1 MKKLSQFQKN
11 LIAIVIAIVIILL
24 GMITVYVYA
33 QKYNDA
39 DRKVNLSEGS
49 FDGTKYNFSDFTV
62 QIGPRGGDSGAWLK
76 DPIYDDAGNELHGAS
91 VGTIYEIILYNA
103 SDATITDWE
112 MEVFVPEYMWI
123 NNAWNGT
130 MELHQTTT
138 GEELIQELDLSEYTK
153 KEIILDYYLDHT
165 GPMIPLNEG
174 DSFIYLPSR
183 ADNEMPLEPHEEGR
197 EVKDTAIVGFI
208 IYVPDQTLDYVAVF
222 DEAVITYHMQK
233 NVWDYPIFIFLLVVL
248 GIYVVILITLVVS
261 QIRVN
266 KLLRQ
271 QKHDAQIIEQ
281 SISTFINFIEAKDP
295 HTKGHSERVAKIS
308 HMLAQKMGYSE
319 RECNRIYY
327 IALMHDCGKIS
338 IPVTILQK
346 KDKLTEEE
354 YEIIKSH
361 TTYGNQML
369 RDFSSIDGINT
380 GALYHHERYDGK
392 GYPSGIAGEE
402 IPMIARI
409 IGVADSLDAMNS
421 NRCYRPRL
429 SKEVI
434 IKELIDN
441 KDKQF
446 DAKVVDY
453 VIELIEEGK
462 IIIGQEPD
470 GAESE

>member
-11 LIAIVIAIVIILL
+11 MIAVVLAVIITALA
-24 GMITVYVYA
+24 MVAVYIWSLH
-33 QKYNDA
+33 YNKA
-39 DRKVNLSEGS
+39 DRQVSLADGN
-49 FDGTKYNFSDFTV
+49 FDGEKYSFSDFTV

-76 DPIYDDAGNELHGAS
+76 DPIYDEAGNELHGAS
-91 VGTIYEIILYNA
+91 VGTIYEIIMYNK
-103 SDATITDWE
+103 SDATITDWK
-112 MEVFVPEYMWI
+112 MEVFVPEFMWI
-123 NNAWNGT
+123 NNEWNGT

-138 GEELIQELDLSEYTK
+138 GEELVQELDLSEYTR

-248 GIYVVILITLVVS
+248 GIYVVILIVLVVS
-261 QIRVN
+261 QIRIN
-266 KLLRQ
+266 KLLKQ

-295 HTKGHSERVAKIS
+295 HTKGHSERVARYS
-308 HMLAQKMGYSE
+308 YLLAQKMGYSE
-319 RECNRIYY
+319 RECNRISY

-346 KDKLTEEE
+346 RDKLTDEE
-354 YEIIKSH
+354 YEVIKSH

-369 RDFSSIDGINT
+369 RDFSSIDGIST

-392 GYPSGIAGEE
+392 GYPSGISGEE

-429 SKEVI
+429 TKEVI
-434 IKELIDN
+434 MRELVNN
-441 KDKQF
+441 KGKQF
-446 DAKVVDY
+446 DATVVDY
-453 VIELIEEGK
+453 VLELINEGK
-462 IIIGQEPD
+462 IVIGE
-470 GAESE
+470 EVSETE

>member
-1 MKKLSQFQKN
+1 MKKLMQFQKN
-11 LIAIVIAIVIILL
+11 LIAVIIAIVVFLL
-24 GMITVYVYA
+24 AMATVYVWSLH
-33 QKYNDA
+33 YNKTDRRVSLA
-39 DRKVNLSEGS
+39 DGS
-49 FDGTKYNFSDFTV
+49 FDGEKYVFADFTV

-76 DPIYDDAGNELHGAS
+76 DPIYDEAGNELHGAS
-91 VGTIYEIILYNA
+91 VGTIYEIILHNK
-103 SDATITDWE
+103 SDATITDWN
-112 MEVFVPEYMWI
+112 MEVFVSEYMWL

-130 MELHQTTT
+130 MELRQTTS
-138 GEELIQELDLSEYTK
+138 GEELVQELDLSEYTQ

-174 DSFIYLPSR
+174 DSFVYIPSQ
-183 ADNEMPLEPHEEGR
+183 ADNEMPLVPSEEDKD
-197 EVKDTAIVGFI
+197 VKDKAIVGFI

-222 DEAVITYHMQK
+222 DEAVINYHMQK
-233 NVWDYPIFIFLLVVL
+233 SVWDYPIFIFLLVVL
-248 GIYVVILITLVVS
+248 SIYIVILITLVVS

-295 HTKGHSERVAKIS
+295 QTKGHSERVARYS
-308 HMLAQKMGYSE
+308 YLLAQKMGYSE
-319 RECNRIYY
+319 RECNRISYV
-327 IALMHDCGKIS
+327 ALMHDCGKIS

-346 KDKLTEEE
+346 KDKLTKEE
-354 YEIIKSH
+354 YEVIKSH

-369 RDFSSIDGINT
+369 RDFSSIDGISM

-429 SKEVI
+429 TKEVI
-434 IKELIDN
+434 IQELINN
-441 KDKQF
+441 KGKQF
-446 DAKVVDY
+446 DATVVDY
-453 VIELIEEGK
+453 VIELINEGK
-462 IIIGQEPD
+462 IIIGEEQPD
-470 GAESE
+470 NES

>member
-1 MKKLSQFQKN
+1 MKKLMQFQKN
-11 LIAIVIAIVIILL
+11 LIAVIIAIVVFLL
-24 GMITVYVYA
+24 AMATVYVWSLH
-33 QKYNDA
+33 YNKTDRRVSLA
-39 DRKVNLSEGS
+39 DGS
-49 FDGTKYNFSDFTV
+49 FDGEKYVFADFTV

-76 DPIYDDAGNELHGAS
+76 DPIYDEAGNELHGAS
-91 VGTIYEIILYNA
+91 VGTIYEIILHNK
-103 SDATITDWE
+103 SDATITDWN
-112 MEVFVPEYMWI
+112 MEVFVSEYMWL

-130 MELHQTTT
+130 MELRQTTS
-138 GEELIQELDLSEYTK
+138 GEELVQELDLSEYTQ

-174 DSFIYLPSR
+174 DSFVYIPSQ
-183 ADNEMPLEPHEEGR
+183 ADNEMPLVPSEEDKD
-197 EVKDTAIVGFI
+197 VKDKAIVGFI

-222 DEAVITYHMQK
+222 DEAVINYHMQK
-233 NVWDYPIFIFLLVVL
+233 SVWDYPIFIFLLVVL
-248 GIYVVILITLVVS
+248 SIYIVILITLVVS

-295 HTKGHSERVAKIS
+295 QTKGHSERVARYS
-308 HMLAQKMGYSE
+308 YLLAQKMGYSE
-319 RECNRIYY
+319 RECNRISYV
-327 IALMHDCGKIS
+327 ALMHDCGKIS

-354 YEIIKSH
+354 YEVIKSH

-369 RDFSSIDGINT
+369 RDFSSIDGISM

-429 SKEVI
+429 TKEVI
-434 IKELIDN
+434 IQELINN
-441 KDKQF
+441 KGKQF
-446 DAKVVDY
+446 DATVVDY
-453 VIELIEEGK
+453 VIELINEGK
-462 IIIGQEPD
+462 IIIGEEQPD
-470 GAESE
+470 NES

>member
-11 LIAIVIAIVIILL
+11 LIAVVIAIVVTMLFM
-24 GMITVYVYA
+24 GAVYIWVLN
-33 QKYNDA
+33 YNQVDRQVSLA
-39 DRKVNLSEGS
+39 DGK
-49 FDGTKYNFSDFTV
+49 FDGEKYSFSDFTI

-76 DPIYDDAGNELHGAS
+76 DPIYDEAGNELHGAS
-91 VGTIYEIILYNA
+91 VGTIFEIVIYNA
-103 SDATITDWE
+103 SDATVTDWQ
-112 MEVFVPEYMWI
+112 MEVVVPEYMWL
-123 NNAWNGT
+123 NNAWNGN

-153 KEIILDYYLDHT
+153 KEILLDYYIDHT

-174 DSFIYLPSR
+174 DSFVYLPSQ
-183 ADNEMPLEPHEEGR
+183 ADNEMPLVPTDGDKD
-197 EVKDTAIVGFI
+197 VKDTAIVGFI
-208 IYVPDQTLDYVAVF
+208 IYVPDQTLDYVTVF
-222 DEAVITYHMQK
+222 ENATMYYHMEK
-233 NVWDYPIFIFLLVVL
+233 SVWDYPMFIFLLVLLCIWVVMLIVL
-248 GIYVVILITLVVS
+248 IVS

-295 HTKGHSERVAKIS
+295 HTKGHSERVARIS
-308 HMLAQKMGYSE
+308 YLLAQKMGYSE
-319 RECNRIYY
+319 RECNRIFYV
-327 IALMHDCGKIS
+327 ALMHDCGKIS
-338 IPVTILQK
+338 IPVSILQK
-346 KDKLTEEE
+346 RDKLTPEE
-354 YEIIKSH
+354 YEVIKSH

-369 RDFSSIDGINT
+369 RDFSSIDGINM

-429 SKEVI
+429 TKEVI
-434 IKELIDN
+434 MKELINN

-446 DAKVVDY
+446 DSKVVDY
-453 VIELIEEGK
+453 VLELIEEGK
-462 IIIGQEPD
+462 IIIGGED
-470 GAESE
+470 ETIIE

>member
-11 LIAIVIAIVIILL
+11 MIAVITAIVVTVLVMVA
-24 GMITVYVYA
+24 VYVYA
-33 QKYNDA
+33 LNYNNA
-39 DRKVNLSEGS
+39 DREISLSEGK
-49 FDGTKYNFSDFTV
+49 FDGEKYVFPEFTV

-112 MEVFVPEYMWI
+112 IEVLVPEYMWI

-130 MELHQTTT
+130 MEFRQTTT
-138 GEELIQELDLSEYTK
+138 GTELVQVLDLREYTK
-153 KEIILDYYLDHT
+153 KEIILDYYIDHT

-174 DSFIYLPSR
+174 DSFVYLPSE
-183 ADNEMPLEPHEEGR
+183 ADNEMPLVPSEEDKD
-197 EVKDTAIVGFI
+197 VKDKAIVGFI

-222 DEAVITYHMQK
+222 DEAIISYHMQK
-233 NVWDYPIFIFLLVVL
+233 SVWEYPIFIFLLVVL
-248 GIYVVILITLVVS
+248 SIYVVILITLVVS

-295 HTKGHSERVAKIS
+295 QTKGHSERVARYS
-308 HMLAQKMGYSE
+308 YLLAQKMGYSE
-319 RECNRIYY
+319 RECNRISYV
-327 IALMHDCGKIS
+327 ALMHDCGKIS

-346 KDKLTEEE
+346 KGKLTEEE
-354 YEIIKSH
+354 YEVIKSH

-402 IPMIARI
+402 IPLIARI

-429 SKEVI
+429 TKEII
-434 IKELIDN
+434 IKELLDN
-441 KDKQF
+441 KGKQF
-446 DAKVVDY
+446 DATVVDY
-453 VIELIEEGK
+453 VIELINEGK
-462 IIIGQEPD
+462 IIIGEEQSNN
-470 GAESE
+470 ES

>member
-1 MKKLSQFQKN
+1 MKKLIQFQKN
-11 LIAIVIAIVIILL
+11 LIAVIIAIVAFLL
-24 GMITVYVYA
+24 AMATVYVWSLH
-33 QKYNDA
+33 YNKTDRRVSLA
-39 DRKVNLSEGS
+39 DGS
-49 FDGTKYNFSDFTV
+49 FDGEKYVFEDFTV

-76 DPIYDDAGNELHGAS
+76 DPIYDEAGNELHGAS
-91 VGTIYEIILYNA
+91 VGTIYEIILYNK
-103 SDATITDWE
+103 SDATITDWN
-112 MEVFVPEYMWI
+112 MEVFAPEYMWL

-130 MELHQTTT
+130 MELRQTTS
-138 GEELIQELDLSEYTK
+138 GEELVQELDLSEYTQ

-174 DSFIYLPSR
+174 DSFVYIPSQ
-183 ADNEMPLEPHEEGR
+183 ADNEMPLVPSEEDKD
-197 EVKDTAIVGFI
+197 VKDKAIVGFI

-222 DEAVITYHMQK
+222 DEAVINYHMQK
-233 NVWDYPIFIFLLVVL
+233 SVWDYPVFIFLLVVL
-248 GIYVVILITLVVS
+248 SIYIVILITLVVS

-295 HTKGHSERVAKIS
+295 QTKGHSERVARYS
-308 HMLAQKMGYSE
+308 YLLAQKMGYSE
-319 RECNRIYY
+319 RECNRISYV
-327 IALMHDCGKIS
+327 ALMHDCGKIS

-354 YEIIKSH
+354 YEVIKSH

-369 RDFSSIDGINT
+369 RDFSSIDGISM

-392 GYPSGIAGEE
+392 GYPSGMAGEE

-429 SKEVI
+429 TKEVI
-434 IKELIDN
+434 IQELINN
-441 KDKQF
+441 KGKQF
-446 DAKVVDY
+446 DATVVDY
-453 VIELIEEGK
+453 VIELINEGK
-462 IIIGQEPD
+462 IIIGEEQPD
-470 GAESE
+470 NES

>member
-1 MKKLSQFQKN
+1 MKKLMQFQKN
-11 LIAIVIAIVIILL
+11 LIAVIIAIVVFLL
-24 GMITVYVYA
+24 AMATVYVWSLH
-33 QKYNDA
+33 YNKTDRRVSLA
-39 DRKVNLSEGS
+39 DGS
-49 FDGTKYNFSDFTV
+49 FDGEKYVFADFTV

-76 DPIYDDAGNELHGAS
+76 DPIYDEAGNELHGAS
-91 VGTIYEIILYNA
+91 VGTIYEIILHNK
-103 SDATITDWE
+103 SDATITDWN
-112 MEVFVPEYMWI
+112 MEVFVSEYMWL

-130 MELHQTTT
+130 MELRQTTS
-138 GEELIQELDLSEYTK
+138 GEELVQELDLSEYTQ
-153 KEIILDYYLDHT
+153 KEIVLDYYLDHT

-174 DSFIYLPSR
+174 DSFVYIPSQ
-183 ADNEMPLEPHEEGR
+183 ADNEMPLVPSEEDKD
-197 EVKDTAIVGFI
+197 VKDKAIVGFI

-222 DEAVITYHMQK
+222 DEAVINYHMQK
-233 NVWDYPIFIFLLVVL
+233 SVWDYPIFIFLLVVL
-248 GIYVVILITLVVS
+248 SIYIVILITLVVS

-295 HTKGHSERVAKIS
+295 QTKGHSERVARYS
-308 HMLAQKMGYSE
+308 YLLAQKMGYSE
-319 RECNRIYY
+319 RECNRISYV
-327 IALMHDCGKIS
+327 ALMHDCGKIS

-354 YEIIKSH
+354 YEVIKSH

-369 RDFSSIDGINT
+369 RDFSSIDGISM

-429 SKEVI
+429 TKEVI
-434 IKELIDN
+434 IQELINN
-441 KDKQF
+441 KGKQF
-446 DAKVVDY
+446 DATVVDY
-453 VIELIEEGK
+453 VIELINEGK
-462 IIIGQEPD
+462 IIIGEEQPD
-470 GAESE
+470 NES

>member
-11 LIAIVIAIVIILL
+11 MIAVVVAII
-24 GMITVYVYA
+24 ITVLAMVAVYTWSLH
-33 QKYNDA
+33 YNKA
-39 DRKVNLSEGS
+39 DRQVSLSDGR
-49 FDGTKYNFSDFTV
+49 FDGEKYAFSDFTV

-76 DPIYDDAGNELHGAS
+76 DPIYDEAGNEIHGAS

-112 MEVFVPEYMWI
+112 MEVFVPEYMWL

-130 MELHQTTT
+130 MELRQTTT
-138 GEELIQELDLSEYTK
+138 GEELVQELDLSEYTQ

-165 GPMIPLNEG
+165 GPMIPMNEG
-174 DSFIYLPSR
+174 ASFVYIPSQ
-183 ADNEMPLEPHEEGR
+183 ADNEMPLVPSEEDKD
-197 EVKDTAIVGFI
+197 VKDKAIVGFI

-233 NVWDYPIFIFLLVVL
+233 SVWDYPVFVFLLVVL
-248 GIYVVILITLVVS
+248 SIYVVIFITLVVS

-295 HTKGHSERVAKIS
+295 HTKGHSERVARYS
-308 HMLAQKMGYSE
+308 YLLAQKMGYSE
-319 RECNRIYY
+319 RECNRIRYV
-327 IALMHDCGKIS
+327 ALMHDCGKIS
-338 IPVTILQK
+338 IPVSILQK
-346 KDKLTEEE
+346 KGKLTEEE
-354 YEIIKSH
+354 YEVIKSH

-392 GYPSGIAGEE
+392 GYPAGISGEE

-429 SKEVI
+429 TKDVI
-434 IKELIDN
+434 IKELLDN
-441 KDKQF
+441 KGKQF
-446 DAKVVDY
+446 DATVVDY
-453 VIELIEEGK
+453 VIELINEGK
-462 IIIGQEPD
+462 IIIGEDAP
-470 GAESE
+470 ETE

>member
-11 LIAIVIAIVIILL
+11 LIAVVTAIVVTLL
-24 GMITVYVYA
+24 GMVAVYVWA
-33 QKYNDA
+33 LQFNNA
-39 DRKVNLSEGS
+39 DRQTDLSEGR
-49 FDGTKYNFSDFTV
+49 FDGEKYVFSDFTI

-103 SDATITDWE
+103 SDATITDWQF
-112 MEVFVPEYMWI
+112 EVTVPEYMWF

-130 MELHQTTT
+130 LEFSQTTT
-138 GEELIQELDLSEYTK
+138 GETLEQVLDLREYTK
-153 KEIILDYYLDHT
+153 KEIILEYYIDHT
-165 GPMIPLNEG
+165 GPMIPMNPG
-174 DSFIYLPSR
+174 DTFTYLPSQ
-183 ADNEMPLEPHEEGR
+183 ADNEMPLVPTDGDKD
-197 EVKDTAIVGFI
+197 VKDTAIVGFI

-222 DEAVITYHMQK
+222 EDATMYYHMQK
-233 NVWDYPIFIFLLVVL
+233 SVWDYPVFIFFLVLLCIWVVM
-248 GIYVVILITLVVS
+248 LIVLLVS

-266 KLLRQ
+266 KLLEQ

-295 HTKGHSERVAKIS
+295 HTKGHSERVARIS
-308 HMLAQKMGYSE
+308 YLLAQKMGYSE
-319 RECNRIYY
+319 RECNRISYV
-327 IALMHDCGKIS
+327 ALMHDCGKIS

-354 YEIIKSH
+354 YEVIKSH

-392 GYPSGIAGEE
+392 GYPSGISGEE

-429 SKEVI
+429 TKEVI
-434 IKELIDN
+434 MQELINN
-441 KDKQF
+441 KGKQF

-453 VIELIEEGK
+453 VVELINEGK
-462 IIIGQEPD
+462 IIIGGED
-470 GAESE
+470 ESIIE

>member
-1 MKKLSQFQKN
+1 MKKLMQFQKN
-11 LIAIVIAIVIILL
+11 LIAVIIAIVVFLL
-24 GMITVYVYA
+24 AMATVYVWSLH
-33 QKYNDA
+33 YNKTDRQVSLA
-39 DRKVNLSEGS
+39 DGS
-49 FDGTKYNFSDFTV
+49 FDGEKYVFADFTV

-76 DPIYDDAGNELHGAS
+76 DPIYDEAGNELHGAS
-91 VGTIYEIILYNA
+91 VGTIYEIILHNK
-103 SDATITDWE
+103 SDATITDWN
-112 MEVFVPEYMWI
+112 MEVFVSEYMWL

-130 MELHQTTT
+130 MELRQTTS
-138 GEELIQELDLSEYTK
+138 GEELVQELDLSEYTQ

-174 DSFIYLPSR
+174 DSFVYIPSQ
-183 ADNEMPLEPHEEGR
+183 ADNEMPLVPSEEDKD
-197 EVKDTAIVGFI
+197 VKDKAIVGFI

-222 DEAVITYHMQK
+222 DEAVINYHMQK
-233 NVWDYPIFIFLLVVL
+233 SVWDYPIFIFLLVVL
-248 GIYVVILITLVVS
+248 SIYIVILITLVVS

-295 HTKGHSERVAKIS
+295 QTKGHSERVARYS
-308 HMLAQKMGYSE
+308 YLLAQKMGYSE
-319 RECNRIYY
+319 RECNRISYV
-327 IALMHDCGKIS
+327 ALMHDCGKIS

-354 YEIIKSH
+354 YEVIKSH

-369 RDFSSIDGINT
+369 RDFSSIDGISM

-429 SKEVI
+429 TKEVI
-434 IKELIDN
+434 IQELINN
-441 KDKQF
+441 KGKQF
-446 DAKVVDY
+446 DATVVDY
-453 VIELIEEGK
+453 VIELINEGK
-462 IIIGQEPD
+462 IIIGEEQPD
-470 GAESE
+470 NES

>member
-11 LIAIVIAIVIILL
+11 MIAVVVAIVI
-24 GMITVYVYA
+24 TVLAMVAVYIWSLH
-33 QKYNDA
+33 YNKA
-39 DRKVNLSEGS
+39 DRQVSLSDGR
-49 FDGTKYNFSDFTV
+49 FDGEKYSFSDFTV

-76 DPIYDDAGNELHGAS
+76 DPIYDEAGNELHGAS

-103 SDATITDWE
+103 SDATITDWK
-112 MEVFVPEYMWI
+112 MEVFVPEYMWM
-123 NNAWNGT
+123 NNEWNGT

-138 GEELIQELDLSEYTK
+138 GEELVQELDLSEYTK
-153 KEIILDYYLDHT
+153 KEILLDYYIDHT

-174 DSFIYLPSR
+174 DSFIYLPSQ
-183 ADNEMPLEPHEEGR
+183 ADNEMPLVPTEEGKD
-197 EVKDTAIVGFI
+197 VKDTAIVGFI
-208 IYVPDQTLDYVAVF
+208 IYVPDQNLDYVTVF
-222 DEAVITYHMQK
+222 DEAVLTYHMQK
-233 NVWDYPIFIFLLVVL
+233 SVWDYPVFVFLLVVL
-248 GIYVVILITLVVS
+248 SIYVVIFITLVVS

-295 HTKGHSERVAKIS
+295 HTKGHSERVARYS
-308 HMLAQKMGYSE
+308 YLLAQKMGYSE
-319 RECNRIYY
+319 RECNRIRYV
-327 IALMHDCGKIS
+327 ALMHDCGKIS
-338 IPVTILQK
+338 IPVSILQK
-346 KDKLTEEE
+346 KGKLTEEE
-354 YEIIKSH
+354 YEVIKSH

-392 GYPSGIAGEE
+392 GYPAGISGEE

-429 SKEVI
+429 TKEVI
-434 IKELIDN
+434 MKELIDN
-441 KDKQF
+441 KGKQF
-446 DAKVVDY
+446 DATVIDY
-453 VIELIEEGK
+453 VIELINEGK
-462 IIIGQEPD
+462 IIIGE
-470 GAESE
+470 EVTETE

>member
-1 MKKLSQFQKN
+1 MKKLSHFQKN
-11 LIAIVIAIVIILL
+11 VIAVSVAIIVTVF
-24 GMITVYVYA
+24 GMVAVYVSA
-33 QKYNDA
+33 LNYNNV
-39 DRKVNLSEGS
+39 DRQVSLSEGE
-49 FDGTKYNFSDFTV
+49 FDGDKYVFSEFTV

-76 DPIYDDAGNELHGAS
+76 DPIYDEEGNEIHGPS

-103 SDATITDWE
+103 SDATITDWQ
-112 MEVFVPEYMWI
+112 MEVFAPEFIWL

-130 MELHQTTT
+130 LELRQTTT
-138 GEELIQELDLSEYTK
+138 GEELVQVLDLREYTK
-153 KEIILDYYLDHT
+153 KEIILDYYIDHT

-174 DSFIYLPSR
+174 DGFVYMPSQ
-183 ADNEMPLEPHEEGR
+183 ADNEMPLVPTDGDKD
-197 EVKDTAIVGFI
+197 VKDTAIVGFI
-208 IYVPDQTLDYVAVF
+208 IYVPDQTLDYVTVF
-222 DEAVITYHMQK
+222 DEVVITYHLYK
-233 NVWDYPIFIFLLVVL
+233 SVWDFPLFIGLIVLLAAW
-248 GIYVVILITLVVS
+248 VVILITLIVS

-295 HTKGHSERVAKIS
+295 HTKGHSERVAKYS
-308 HMLAQKMGYSE
+308 YLLAKKMGYSE
-319 RECNRIYY
+319 RECNRISY

-346 KDKLTEEE
+346 KGKLTEEE

-392 GYPSGIAGEE
+392 GYPSGISGED

-429 SKEVI
+429 TRDVI

-441 KDKQF
+441 KGKQF
-446 DAKVVDY
+446 DAAVVDY
-453 VIELIEEGK
+453 VIELIDEGK
-462 IIIGQEPD
+462 IIIGEE
-470 GAESE
+470 ATTTE